1 MRKSEG
7 VNVPQVIVTALRRC
21 SFQFLLNTECA
32 GQEHQVG
39 VCVGRV
45 LITNERDDVLDELS
59 NFNDAVVSEDLHVNT
74 SQEPLPR
81 NEILRVIEK
90 FLVVKG
96 SVAFALENDD
106 NGCCGKFQTIQ
117 ENQTKRF

>member
-1 MRKSEG
+1 M
-7 VNVPQVIVTALRRC
+7 
-21 SFQFLLNTECA
+21 
-32 GQEHQVG
+32 
-39 VCVGRV
+39 CVGRV

-59 NFNDAVVSEDLHVNT
+59 NFNDAVVSEDLQVNT

-81 NEILRVIEK
+81 NEILRVIAK
-90 FLVVKG
+90 FLVGKG